1 MVDKIKEDVQ
11 NVNTVEIYY
20 SANENANKD
29 LKNESNGWVTEVE
42 DLSTV
47 RSYMIIVKGDIEAGS
62 VLRYTYDFE
71 IPENLP
77 YESKITGAF
86 AAYYNNQKEE
96 AVVYESSSADKVVLT
111 TGIGP
116 KIEAKLSVDVGD
128 GADVLERRYLNYTVE
143 VTNTGSVPATGVTV
157 EVEKPIFGEFYTYE
171 EKANEW
177 AGYYYENIDSK
188 TISIDDIQP
197 GEKIQ

>member
-1 MVDKIKEDVQ
+1 MELLALNNTENTCSDVILLGRIPFKGNKDIISEEDLGTTTTTRMVDKIKEDVQ

-116 KIEAKLSVDVGD
+116 KIG
-128 GADVLERRYLNYTVE
+128 
-143 VTNTGSVPATGVTV
+143 
-157 EVEKPIFGEFYTYE
+157 
-171 EKANEW
+171 
-177 AGYYYENIDSK
+177 
-188 TISIDDIQP
+188 
-197 GEKIQ
+197 